1 MSISLRLALAF
12 TVALIAPPLAAQH
25 SLRTGGQYD
34 PAIPTPQSVL
44 GYEVGDRFTAHHML
58 MRYIDRLAAASRRV
72 HVDTVARSFEGREV
86 MMVVITSEANQQRR
100 EQIRADAVA
109 LSDPV
114 GAAASQASAIAGRL
128 PVVVWLGH
136 TVHGNEASGAE
147 SAIALMYQ
155 LAAGTD
161 AETRMILDS
170 AIVLIDPLQNP
181 DGHER
186 HVHDVQR
193 ATGAFGVQPTPGGL
207 VHSGSWPGPRTSHYY
222 FDLNR
227 DWFTL
232 SHPETRGRIESML
245 RWRPH
250 VAVDLH
256 EMGSS
261 SSYFFPP
268 PMAPVNKNMH
278 STITKWW
285 EIFGEAN
292 AAAFDANG
300 WSYFRR
306 EGYDAFYAGFGD
318 SWPSFNGAIGM
329 TYEQASSAGGA
340 IRRSDGSI
348 LTLRQ
353 AATHHYAAS
362 WATLMTSARRARE
375 RVRDYLAFRQS
386 AITDGQRGPM
396 RSIVIESDGQG
407 RADSLAS
414 LLQRNGI
421 TVQRLRSAVD
431 ARDAAEYGMPARPA
445 RFAQGSYVV
454 DLAQPQGRLAKA
466 LLEPDATLDSTFIA
480 EELESRRTDQGDRF
494 YDLTGWSMPLA
505 YRVRA
510 SWTGTPLGGLE
521 PVSFT
526 GTAAPTIPNAGYG
539 YAFEPGSEAS
549 IAMLSRLL
557 ADSVRTWFAPRSF
570 RSGNAT
576 FTGGAFIVRVA
587 ANGQG
592 VHDQVRRAAASTG
605 ARVIPLSSASVSEG
619 ADLGSNSVFPIR
631 VPRVALL
638 GGDPISGQSFGYIWY
653 AMDHRL
659 QLPAATIP
667 VSGVTGAALDNF
679 NVLIVPSV
687 SAGALNTA
695 LGEGGRSRLAAWVRG
710 GGVVIAVDNAMS
722 WLATETTGLA
732 RIRAR
737 RDTTARGDS
746 AMGAPL
752 PTNVPGAIV
761 RVVGDTLSP
770 LMAGVRERV
779 FPALLF
785 SDRIYAVPR
794 DFRAGEAVIRYE
806 SAERLRLS
814 GYLWPEVPAR
824 IAGTPYVW
832 TESVGRGRIIG
843 FAGDP
848 TFRDMFRGL
857 LPIFANAVLLGG
869 SY

>member
-1 MSISLRLALAF
+1 MHRRLLALAA
-12 TVALIAPPLAAQH
+12 VLLIAPSLAAQH
-25 SLRTGGQYD
+25 PLRSGGQYD
-34 PAIPTPQSVL
+34 PAVPTPRSVL
-44 GYEVGDRFTAHHML
+44 GYDVGDRFTPHHLL
-58 MRYIDRLAAASRRV
+58 MRYVERLAATSRRV
-72 HVDTVARSFEGREV
+72 HVDTVGRSFEGRE
-86 MMVVITSEANQQRR
+86 MLNVVITSEANQQRR
-100 EQIRADAVA
+100 EQIRTDAVA
-109 LSDPV
+109 LSDPI
-114 GAAASQASAIAGRL
+114 GAAASSASAIASRL
-128 PVVVWLGH
+128 PAIVWLGH

-155 LAAGTD
+155 LAAGQD

-170 AIVLIDPLQNP
+170 VVVLIDPLQNP

-193 ATGAFGVQPTPGGL
+193 ATGVFGPSPTPGSL
-207 VHSGSWPGPRTSHYY
+207 VHVGSWPGPRTSHYY
-222 FDLNR
+222 FDMNR
-227 DWFTL
+227 DWFTQ
-232 SHPETRGRIESML
+232 SHPETRARIATML

-278 STITKWW
+278 STVTRWW
-285 EIFGEAN
+285 DIFGEAN

-329 TYEQASSAGGA
+329 TYEQASSGGGA
-340 IRRSDGSI
+340 IRRTDGTI
-348 LTLRQ
+348 LTLRE
-353 AATHHYAAS
+353 AASHHYTAS

-386 AITDGQRGPM
+386 AISEGERGPM
-396 RSIVIESDGQG
+396 RAIVLERDTQG

-421 TVQRLRSAVD
+421 TVQRLRSNAEAANAV
-431 ARDAAEYGMPARPA
+431 EYGMPAGNA
-445 RFAQGSYVV
+445 RFAAGSYVI
-454 DLAQPQGRLAKA
+454 DLAQPTGRLVRA
-466 LLEPDATLDSTFIA
+466 LLEPDAQLDSSFIA
-480 EELESRRTDQGDRF
+480 EELESRRNDQGDRF
-494 YDLTGWSMPLA
+494 YDLTAWSMPYA

-510 SWTGTPLGGLE
+510 WWTRTPVGPLE
-521 PVSFT
+521 PATFERP
-526 GTAAPTIPNAGYG
+526 AAPTLANATYG

-557 ADSVRTWFAPRSF
+557 ADSVRVWFAPRSF
-570 RSGNAT
+570 RSGESRFPA
-576 FTGGAFIVRVA
+576 GAFVVRVA
-587 ANGQG
+587 ANGQTI
-592 VHDQVRRAAASTG
+592 HDLVRRAATETG
-605 ARVIPLSSASVSEG
+605 ARVVPLATAAMTEG

-631 VPRVALL
+631 IPKVALL
-638 GGDPISGQSFGYIWY
+638 GGDPVSGQSFGYAWY
-653 AMDHRL
+653 TIDHRL
-659 QLPAATIP
+659 QYPATTVP
-667 VSGVTGAALDNF
+667 VGLVSGPGLDDF

-687 SAGALNTA
+687 SAGALNGA
-695 LGEGGRSRLAAWVRG
+695 LGESGRQRLGAWVRN
-710 GGVVIAVDNAMS
+710 GGVVIALDGAMS

-737 RDTTARGDS
+737 RDTAARGDS
-746 AMGAPL
+746 ALGAPL

-761 RVVGDTLSP
+761 RVVGDSLSP
-770 LMAGVRERV
+770 LMAGVRDRV
-779 FPALLF
+779 FPALMF
-785 SDRIYAVPR
+785 SDRIFTVPR
-794 DFRAGEAVIRYE
+794 DFRAGEVVVKYE
-806 SAERLRLS
+806 AQPRLRLA
-814 GYLWPEVPAR
+814 GYIWPEVPAR
-824 IAGTPYVW
+824 LAGTPYLW
-832 TESVGRGRIIG
+832 TESVGRGRVIG

-857 LPIFANAVLLGG
+857 MPLFANAVFLGG
-869 SY
+869 SF